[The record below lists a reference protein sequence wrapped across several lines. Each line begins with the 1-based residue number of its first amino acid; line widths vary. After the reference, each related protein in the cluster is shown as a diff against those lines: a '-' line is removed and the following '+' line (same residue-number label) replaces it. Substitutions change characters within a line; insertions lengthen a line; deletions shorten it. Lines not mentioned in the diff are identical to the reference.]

1 MKTGLTDAARLLV
14 LVLVESRPRRAT
26 EEQTH
31 VWGAQARPATAAAAP
46 SAREVPRL
54 DLVKGPFLRI
64 WAFFVA
70 TTTSSFGRAVGRE
83 RH

>member
-14 LVLVESRPRRAT
+14 LVLVESRPCRAT

-46 SAREVPRL
+46 SAREVPRV
-54 DLVKGPFLRI
+54 DLSEGPFLQI
-64 WAFFVA
+64 
-70 TTTSSFGRAVGRE
+70 
-83 RH
+83 